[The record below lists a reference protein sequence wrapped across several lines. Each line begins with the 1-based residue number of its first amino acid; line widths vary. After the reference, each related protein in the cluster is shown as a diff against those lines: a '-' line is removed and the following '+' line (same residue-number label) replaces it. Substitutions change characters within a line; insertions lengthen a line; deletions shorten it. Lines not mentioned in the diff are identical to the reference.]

1 MYNFAMNF
9 TLAQALRVDESNC
22 IAFVGSGG
30 KTTALFQLARQL
42 KPPVI
47 VTATSHLGAWQV
59 PLADRHIVAISQ
71 SDLANLKKDLNG
83 VMLITGEAKDDKFQP
98 VNYEVIESLRELCL
112 QHSIPLLIEAD
123 GSRQKPLK
131 GWAEHEPPI
140 PDFVEHVVTV
150 VGLSGL
156 GKPLTEENV
165 HRPEI
170 FAEISGTEVGQIIE
184 SNSLTC
190 VLLHDKSSLKNTPA
204 HARRTIL
211 LNQADTPELQASAQ
225 AMTKKLFT
233 KYHSVVIASLEQG
246 KIFAAHEPVAGIIL
260 AAGESSRY
268 GQPKQLLDWKGEPF
282 VRVVAKRALE
292 AGLSPVVV
300 VTGANAEQ
308 VESAV
313 KDLTVKIVRNG
324 EWQSGQASS
333 IQAGILSLTP
343 PPSLPQIR
351 HGNFD
356 HRESSH
362 VGFGGGARAERV
374 AEGVGSAIFLL
385 IDQPQITTSIL
396 QALTEKHAEG
406 LYPIV
411 APMVMDR
418 RANPVLFDRRTFVD
432 LLTLEGDTGGRAI
445 FHKHKVEY
453 LPWHDD
459 RLLLD
464 VDTPEHYQRLL
475 ADETL

>member
-1 MYNFAMNF
+1 MYNFGMYLS
-9 TLAQALRVDESNC
+9 LARALRVDESSC

-30 KTTALFQLARQL
+30 KTTAMFQLARQL
-42 KPPVI
+42 TPPVI
-47 VTATSHLGAWQV
+47 VTATSRLGVWQV
-59 PLADRHIVAISQ
+59 SFADRHIVAQSP
-71 SDLANLKKDLNG
+71 SDLINLENSHGG
-83 VMLITGEAKDDKFQP
+83 VTLITGAVKDDKTTP
-98 VNYEVIESLRELCL
+98 VNDETLAALHEFCVNR
-112 QHSIPLLIEAD
+112 SIPLLIEAD

-156 GKPLTEENV
+156 GQPLTEEYV
-165 HRPEI
+165 HRHKI
-170 FAEISGTEVGQIIE
+170 FAELSGLKAGDSID
-184 SNSLTC
+184 SNALTR
-190 VLLHDKSSLKNTPA
+190 VLLHEESALKNIPSA
-204 HARRTIL
+204 ARQTVL
-211 LNQADTPELQASAQ
+211 LNQADSPELQANAR
-225 AMTKKLFT
+225 AMSQKLLS
-233 KYHSVVIASLEQG
+233 KYHSVVIASLEQE
-246 KIFAAHEPVAGIIL
+246 KIFAAHEPVAGVIL

-268 GQPKQLLDWKGEPF
+268 GEPKQLLEWRGEPF

-313 KDLTVKIVRNG
+313 KDLNVKIVRNS
-324 EWQSGQASS
+324 EWKSGQASS
-333 IQAGILSLTP
+333 IREGVLSLTQP

-351 HGNFD
+351 QGMNLDYQNF
-356 HRESSH
+356 R
-362 VGFGGGARAERV
+362 VGFGGGARR
-374 AEGVGSAIFLL
+374 AEGVGSCIFLL
-385 IDQPQITTSIL
+385 VDQPQITTSIL
-396 QALTEKHAEG
+396 QALREKHAES
-406 LYPIV
+406 LAPIV

-418 RANPVLFDRRTFVD
+418 RANPVLFDRGTFAD

-445 FHKHKVEY
+445 FHKHKVDY

-475 ADETL
+475 ADDTL

>member
-1 MYNFAMNF
+1 MNL
-9 TLAQALRVDESNC
+9 TLAQALRVEESQN

-30 KTTALFQLARQL
+30 KTTAMFQLARQL

-47 VTATSHLGAWQV
+47 VTVTSHLGAWQV
-59 PLADRHIVAISQ
+59 PFADRHIVAKSQ
-71 SDLANLKKDLNG
+71 SDLANLETGLPG
-83 VMLITGEAKDDKFQP
+83 VLLVTGEAKEDKFQP
-98 VNYEVIESLRELCL
+98 VQHEVLASLRGFCAN
-112 QHSIPLLIEAD
+112 HSIPLLVEAD

-156 GKPLTEENV
+156 GKPLTEEYA

-170 FAEISGTEVGQIIE
+170 FAEISGTEVGQVIE
-184 SNSLTC
+184 SNSLTR
-190 VLLHDKSSLKNTPA
+190 VLLHDKSSLKNTPP
-204 HARRTIL
+204 HARRTVL
-211 LNQADTPELQASAQ
+211 FNQADAPELQASAQ
-225 AMTKKLFT
+225 AMTRKLFA

-246 KIFAAHEPVAGIIL
+246 KIFAAHEPVAGVVL

-282 VRVVAKRALE
+282 VHAVAKRALE
-292 AGLSPVVV
+292 AGLSPVIV

-308 VESAV
+308 VGSAV
-313 KDLTVKIVRNG
+313 KDLDVKIIRNND
-324 EWQSGQASS
+324 WKSGQASS
-333 IQAGILSLTP
+333 IREGVFSLKE

-356 HRESSH
+356 YRESSH
-362 VGFGGGARAERV
+362 VGFWGGARAERA

-385 IDQPQITTSIL
+385 VDQPQITTSIL

-406 LYPIV
+406 VYPII

-418 RANPVLFDRRTFVD
+418 RANPVLFDRRTFAD

-464 VDTPEHYQRLL
+464 VDTPEHYQGLL
-475 ADETL
+475 VDETL

>member
-30 KTTALFQLARQL
+30 KTTALFQLARQW
-42 KPPVI
+42 KPPVV

-59 PLADRHIVAISQ
+59 PLADRHIVVISQ
-71 SDLANLKKDLNG
+71 SDLANLKKDLNE
-83 VMLITGEAKDDKFQP
+83 VVLITGEAKDDKFQP
-98 VNYEVIESLRELCL
+98 VNHEIIESLRELCL
-112 QHSIPLLIEAD
+112 EHSIPLLIEAD
-123 GSRQKPLK
+123 GSRQRPLK

-156 GKPLTEENV
+156 SKPLTEENV

-170 FAEISGTEVGQIIE
+170 FAEISGVEVGQIIE
-184 SNSLTC
+184 SNSLTRA
-190 VLLHDKSSLKNTPA
+190 LLHDKSSLKNTLP
-204 HARRTIL
+204 HARRTVL
-211 LNQADTPELQASAQ
+211 FNQADTPELQANAR
-225 AMTKKLFT
+225 AMTKMLLS
-233 KYHSVVIASLEQG
+233 KYYSVVIASLEQG

-268 GQPKQLLDWKGEPF
+268 GEPKQLLDWKGEPF

-292 AGLSPVVV
+292 AGLSPVIV

-313 KDLTVKIVRNG
+313 KGLEVRIARNE
-324 EWQSGQASS
+324 EWKSGQASS
-333 IQAGILSLTP
+333 IQVGVFSLTSAP
-343 PPSLPQIR
+343 LPQ
-351 HGNFD
+351 G
-356 HRESSH
+356 E
-362 VGFGGGARAERV
+362 GYAGA
-374 AEGVGSAIFLL
+374 GIFLL
-385 IDQPQITTSIL
+385 VDQPQITTSIL
-396 QALTEKHAEG
+396 QALVERHAEG
-406 LYPIV
+406 LHSVV

-418 RANPVLFDRRTFVD
+418 RANPVLFDRGTFAD

-445 FHKHKVEY
+445 FHKYKVEY